1 MRRSAE
7 PPPADVH
14 AAVEEDHDQ
23 RHDRDPLHGADR
35 DVLLQVREEVG
46 HDGGTEQEQR
56 RGGHREPAREANRH
70 QREREATGQDQ
81 QDQPEVGDLAQS
93 LCNSTALTVSLR
105 FTQPRQTVIG
115 NTVQAPM
122 RRFLVPLLLIGAAFP
137 AVGFADR
144 APTDGTLAVRDGR
157 GKIQM
162 TVKGS
167 LIGRFGNGSLT
178 IEELSTDEESEP
190 VVRGYKTFKWGRNG
204 NVRTY
209 TGKNVRFR
217 LIGGRY
223 KVTLAA

>member
-1 MRRSAE
+1 
-7 PPPADVH
+7 
-14 AAVEEDHDQ
+14 
-23 RHDRDPLHGADR
+23 
-35 DVLLQVREEVG
+35 
-46 HDGGTEQEQR
+46 
-56 RGGHREPAREANRH
+56 
-70 QREREATGQDQ
+70 
-81 QDQPEVGDLAQS
+81 
-93 LCNSTALTVSLR
+93 
-105 FTQPRQTVIG
+105 
-115 NTVQAPM
+115 M

-144 APTDGTLAVRDGR
+144 APSDGTLAVRDGR
-157 GKIQM
+157 GKVQM

-167 LIGRFGNGSLT
+167 LIGRFSNGSLT

-223 KVTLAA
+223 KVTLAAKGIFFSLVGKGRVVLDGNGSVEDGIFYDGFYSLNGTEDESLPDDPLSINLTPSPPPPPPSSRPAASG